1 MEPWDEKLLRRS
13 IQVAQAA
20 REAGNHPF
28 GAVLA
33 DARGNVLLEAG
44 NTVITSRDVTGHAEI
59 NLVREASRKFSPE
72 VLAQT
77 TLYASTEPCPMCAG
91 AIYWS
96 HIGRVAYA
104 LSQARFYDEFGGA
117 GTHGR
122 LELSCREVLDRGSR
136 AVEVIGPAL
145 EDVGAEVHVGFWNS

>member
-1 MEPWDEKLLRRS
+1 MESWDEQLLRRS

-28 GAVLA
+28 GALLA
-33 DARGNVLLEAG
+33 DGQGKVLLEAG
-44 NTVITSRDVTGHAEI
+44 NTVLTSRDVTGHAET
-59 NLVREASRKFSPE
+59 NLVREATRKFSPE

-96 HIGRVAYA
+96 HIGRVVFG
-104 LSQARFYDEFGGA
+104 LSQVRFYHEFAGA
-117 GTHGR
+117 ETHGK
-122 LELSCREVLDRGSR
+122 LELSCREVLGRGSR
-136 AVEVIGPAL
+136 RVEVFGPAL
-145 EDVGAEVHVGFWNS
+145 EDLAAKVHVGFWTP